1 MKLKEEIRKIV
12 QLQELDIQ
20 IQNFTIQKDIEL
32 PKNIEDL
39 KGELEKEKKKF
50 SAFEEEVKKLQVKR
64 KDKEL
69 ELASKEENVKKA
81 QTQLYQLKT
90 NKEYQ
95 AKLSE
100 IASLK
105 TDVSILE
112 EEIIKIL
119 DEIEKV
125 ERQFKE
131 EREKF
136 SLKEKEFKEEEA
148 KIKGEIKEIEVKIKN
163 LQDKRNILIK
173 EIDKNI
179 LSKYEQLL
187 RTRSGLAVT
196 PVENENCGACHIRLT
211 PQTINEIKMYKDL
224 VFCENCVR
232 LLYLPE
238 DIKW

>member
-1 MKLKEEIRKIV
+1 MNLKEEIRKIV
-12 QLQELDIQ
+12 QLQEIDTQ
-20 IQNFTIQKDIEL
+20 IQNLANQKEVEL
-32 PKNIEDL
+32 PKNIENL
-39 KGELEKEKKKF
+39 RNELEEEKKKL
-50 SAFEEEVKKLQVKR
+50 SIFEEEVKKLQVKR
-64 KDKEL
+64 KEKEL

-81 QTQLYQLKT
+81 QSQLYQLKT

-100 IASLK
+100 ITSLK
-105 TDVSILE
+105 ADVSVLE

-119 DEIEKV
+119 DEIEESEK
-125 ERQFKE
+125 RFKE
-131 EREKF
+131 EKEKF
-136 SLKEKEFKEEEA
+136 SDKEKEFKEKEA
-148 KIKGEIKEIEVKIKN
+148 KIKEEIKEIEIKIKN

-173 EIDKNI
+173 DIDKNV

-187 RTRSGLAVT
+187 KTRSGLAVV

-232 LLYLPE
+232 MLYLPE

>member
-1 MKLKEEIRKIV
+1 MNLKEEIRKVV
-12 QLQELDIQ
+12 QLQELDTQ
-20 IQNFTIQKDIEL
+20 IQNFTIKKDIKL

-39 KGELEKEKKKF
+39 KDELEKEKKKL
-50 SAFEEEVKKLQVKR
+50 SIFEEEIKKLQVKR

-105 TDVSILE
+105 ADVSILE

-163 LQDKRNILIK
+163 LQDKRNILVK